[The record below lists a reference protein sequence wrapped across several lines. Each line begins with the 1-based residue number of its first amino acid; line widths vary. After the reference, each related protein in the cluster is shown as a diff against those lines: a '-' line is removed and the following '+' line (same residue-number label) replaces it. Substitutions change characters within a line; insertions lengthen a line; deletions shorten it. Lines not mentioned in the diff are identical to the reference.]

1 MRACVSACGW
11 MRAHTVWP
19 MAVHV
24 GAQRRARR
32 GEGPAAL
39 VLAPTRELAIQ
50 IAVEAQKL
58 LWGSRLFASVVYG
71 GASARAQ
78 LAEVGP

>member
-1 MRACVSACGW
+1 
-11 MRAHTVWP
+11 

-78 LAEVGP
+78 LAEVGPSCSPCLERIPRYHQLHPP